1 MEKLVEASAAEAEA
15 VSAVWQAA
23 KAASVDP
30 SEGKSS
36 GAQASDK
43 LHVPETSSDGS
54 ETDTLEADVRLHP
67 RAVCVFKFLKGI
79 HKHPLLREILRKH
92 TALVLC

>member
-23 KAASVDP
+23 RAASVDP
-30 SEGKSS
+30 SEEEASDGKSS

-43 LHVPETSSDGS
+43 LHVPVTSSDGS
-54 ETDTLEADVRLHP
+54 ETVTLEADVRLHP
-67 RAVCVFKFLKGI
+67 RAVCVF
-79 HKHPLLREILRKH
+79 
-92 TALVLC
+92 TSSTT